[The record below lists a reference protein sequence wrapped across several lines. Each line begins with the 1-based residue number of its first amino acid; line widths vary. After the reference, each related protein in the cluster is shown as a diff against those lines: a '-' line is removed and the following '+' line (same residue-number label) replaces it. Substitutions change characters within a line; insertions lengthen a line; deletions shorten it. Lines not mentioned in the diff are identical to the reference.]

1 MVQQLCLWK
10 WFTVGTALAAVLAWA
25 LAQNDEGK
33 GLVEGAELWEGWDA
47 SGISVECFPPTPE
60 LLLEELVW

>member
-1 MVQQLCLWK
+1 M
-10 WFTVGTALAAVLAWA
+10 GTALAAVLAWA